1 MGLCSSKEEISEKK
15 LSHPTQKQTNNRQAQ
30 RLGTNTNDN
39 TEANTNTKTSA
50 GGNNKK
56 PTSAGSKL
64 GSSVDGAGAGAGAT
78 AALNNAAADTEAS
91 ARNLA
96 AKAAQERFESK
107 NKQNTK
113 GELGRKLEL
122 EKKKKNSDFVKD
134 SYNEKINEKEKLQFD

>member
-39 TEANTNTKTSA
+39 TEANTKTKTSA

-56 PTSAGSKL
+56 PILAGSKL
-64 GSSVDGAGAGAGAT
+64 GSSVDGAGAGAT
-78 AALNNAAADTEAS
+78 ASSNNAAADTEAS

>member
-39 TEANTNTKTSA
+39 TEANTKTKTSA

-56 PTSAGSKL
+56 PISAGSKL
-64 GSSVDGAGAGAGAT
+64 GSSVDGTGAGA
-78 AALNNAAADTEAS
+78 AASSNNAAADTEAS